1 MGIDFRSLFES
12 TKDKN
17 KREKKEARQRK
28 RKLKNLLSGTEAN
41 IQSLN
46 SDLEGCR
53 EEARKFLTAGQK
65 GAAMQSMQAYRN
77 TLSLIQKLRTRKF
90 VIESN
95 KANLEMAQTDQESV
109 SILSDIANA
118 LEIDPEEIADKLED
132 VEDKIDEQEAVDEIF
147 DRVYQQQ
154 LAASGKVSDALPSVE
169 DLMSDLEAE
178 VNGGQTQKESGKE
191 EPSDEID
198 QLRED
203 LDDLENGKDGADK

>member
-90 VIESN
+90 VIETN

-109 SILSDIANA
+109 SILSEIANA

-132 VEDKIDEQEAVDEIF
+132 VEDKIEEQEAVDEIF
-147 DRVYQQQ
+147 EEVYQKQ
-154 LAASGKVSDALPSVE
+154 LATSGKVSDALPSVE

-178 VNGGQTQKESGKE
+178 INGGQAKKESGE
-191 EPSDEID
+191 SDEID
-198 QLRED
+198 QLRND
-203 LDDLENGKDGADK
+203 LDDLENGNDGADE